1 MDNGLSSKLL
11 LSALVLC
18 CCFFKTGKALNP
30 GPSPDTQENLK
41 FKLLFNGFNSATAYS
56 EITSYTDPQGQKFI
70 KSKWSMRSKPVF
82 RLLFYVNNIY
92 ESVFDI
98 QNNTL
103 VRIQKEVEQKN
114 LTQKMAIRYHWDQM
128 TAETDSG
135 LRWPVKKGTMDIFSL
150 LYLLRTSDFK
160 VGDSCHFI
168 VDFESLLFDVTGCIT
183 GPVENSGAMN
193 EKATFNIELH
203 FNTIEPLKAR
213 SWKTDLLTNRL
224 GKPGTV
230 LVMSLG
236 PAPDKLPYSIL
247 FKKDN
252 STVEMRLER

>member
-1 MDNGLSSKLL
+1 MVNGFSSKLI
-11 LSALVLC
+11 LSAFVL

-30 GPSPDTQENLK
+30 RPSPDVSENLK
-41 FKLLFNGFNSATAYS
+41 FKLLFNGFNSATANS
-56 EITSYTDPQGQKFI
+56 EITSYTDPQGQKLI
-70 KSKWSMRSKPVF
+70 KSKWSMQSKPLF

-103 VRIQKEVEQKN
+103 VRIQKEVKQKN
-114 LTQKMAIRYHWDQM
+114 LTQKLTVNYRWDQM
-128 TAETDSG
+128 TAETDNG
-135 LRWPVKKGTMDIFSL
+135 LRWPIKKGTMDIFSL
-150 LYLLRTSDFK
+150 LYFLRTSDFK

-168 VDFESLLFDVTGCIT
+168 VDFESLLFDVTGCIM
-183 GPVENSGAMN
+183 GPVVNSGALN
-193 EKATFNIELH
+193 EKTAFNIELH
-203 FNTIEPLKAR
+203 FSTIEPLKAR